1 MISSA
6 MNPTDTLD
14 ADVVIRELR
23 TMITELSSSKLK
35 YEESYPYMS
44 LSYGVIEAMFRE
56 FADRIGVGDEINL
69 C

>member
-1 MISSA
+1 

-23 TMITELSSSKLK
+23 TMITELSSSKQK

-44 LSYGVIEAMFRE
+44 LSYSVIEAMFRE
-56 FADRIGVGDEINL
+56 FADKIGVGDEVNQ
-69 C
+69 